1 MAIKAIARQL
11 GVARN
16 TVRAALSSDGPPKYE
31 RVPAGSVV
39 DEFEPQIRALLSKTL
54 GCGMKSGPLDIH
66 VSGCLVGFVPVLLC
80 LVRGTILKRG
90 MQPFLIVTQ
99 LDVACNIP
107 DSMPPGRIHG
117 PMNPLHFQGR
127 IERLSPR
134 IDAPIVVN
142 SRFRRFWG
150 RS

>member
-1 MAIKAIARQL
+1 MKI
-11 GVARN
+11 VRN
-16 TVRAALSSDGPPKYE
+16 GSWCYS
-31 RVPAGSVV
+31 GSVDKPV
-39 DEFEPQIRALLSKTL
+39 DIVGLAYDFWFELAKADEILELGETPQPLGQDGLLYYVRFKL

-107 DSMPPGRIHG
+107 DSMPPSRIHG
-117 PMNPLHFQGR
+117 PMNPLHF
-127 IERLSPR
+127 
-134 IDAPIVVN
+134 
-142 SRFRRFWG
+142 
-150 RS
+150 